1 MAVSIADMKRIN
13 KEKGYYY
20 FSPDTI
26 RFMGAKIITAPNR
39 FGIFV
44 DSYDNFYRTR
54 KLFKVCIFSEI
65 SGRIYDIEPAAIA
78 ETYEHFPTKA
88 DALKFREKLTA
99 AFADACKCYREKAV
113 LTAIDDIQEEGL
125 NSGIFTIRS
134 GEKAIEINTNDFS
147 RFICG

>member
-1 MAVSIADMKRIN
+1 MSITISDMKRIN
-13 KEKGYYY
+13 KEKGYCY

-44 DSYDNFYRTR
+44 DSYDNFDRTK
-54 KLFKVCIFSEI
+54 KLYKVCIFSAI
-65 SGRIYDIEPAAIA
+65 SGKIYDVEPAKIA

-88 DALKFREKLTA
+88 DALRFREKLTA
-99 AFADACKCYREKAV
+99 AFAESCKCFREKEV
-113 LTAIDDIQEEGL
+113 LTAIEDIKEEGL

-134 GEKAIEINTNDFS
+134 GEKAIEINTNDFN